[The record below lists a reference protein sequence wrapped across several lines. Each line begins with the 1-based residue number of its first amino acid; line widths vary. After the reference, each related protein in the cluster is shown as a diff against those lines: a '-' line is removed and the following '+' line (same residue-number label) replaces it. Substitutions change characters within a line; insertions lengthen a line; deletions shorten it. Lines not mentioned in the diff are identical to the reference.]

1 MTPLP
6 DDGEVIEFTK
16 VPPGSLIPVPVEGQP
31 RHRFRVEH
39 KPLDR
44 EYLLVDVVSG
54 HAARVP
60 SHEFKRGEWAVVSRE
75 TLDQEAK
82 AKADRKAEPSIAK
95 PLSSESQGGVLDLKP
110 LQDPQ

>member
-16 VPPGSLIPVPVEGQP
+16 VPAGSLIPVPVEGQP

-44 EYLLVDVVSG
+44 EYLLIDVVSG
-54 HAARVP
+54 HAFRVP
-60 SHEFKRGEWAVVSRE
+60 SHEFKRGKWAVVSHGYC
-75 TLDQEAK
+75 
-82 AKADRKAEPSIAK
+82 DRVGAIDDMAMAAIAIV
-95 PLSSESQGGVLDLKP
+95 GCCC
-110 LQDPQ
+110 

>member
-16 VPPGSLIPVPVEGQP
+16 VPAGSLIPVPVEGQP
-31 RHRFRVEH
+31 RHWFRVEH

-44 EYLLVDVVSG
+44 EYLLIDVVSG
-54 HAARVP
+54 HAFRVP
-60 SHEFKRGEWAVVSRE
+60 SHEFKRGEWAVVSHE

-82 AKADRKAEPSIAK
+82 AAAEKSSATPIAK
-95 PLSSESQGGVLDLKP
+95 PLSSEPQGGVLDLKP
-110 LQDPQ
+110 LQATQ